1 MTESLMQGFD
11 FGQGSASTRG
21 NWFHALSV
29 ALPKKSHRIRG
40 KRRLSFLI
48 AEHSANSFEELNQSV
63 LCSRV
68 HDIVHVTP
76 PWTPSRSRYL
86 VTANFR
92 PALILD
98 SEFPLPLRSLG
109 ALS

>member
-48 AEHSANSFEELNQSV
+48 PEHSTNSFEELNQSV

-76 PWTPSRSRYL
+76 PWTPSTSSL
-86 VTANFR
+86 PPLATLR
-92 PALILD
+92 PALTPD
-98 SEFPLPLRSLG
+98 SPLPLH
-109 ALS
+109 

>member
-1 MTESLMQGFD
+1 MEGFD
-11 FGQGSASTRG
+11 FIWCPPSTRG
-21 NWFHALSV
+21 NRFHALSV
-29 ALPKKSHRIRG
+29 TLPKKSHRIRG

-48 AEHSANSFEELNQSV
+48 AQPATNAFEELNQPV

-76 PWTPSRSRYL
+76 PWTPSRSLRL
-86 VTANFR
+86 ASANFC

-98 SEFPLPLRSLG
+98 SEFPLSPRSLG